1 MPPKREGDTGSSPAK
16 SQRLEGHI
24 LLDADHADRS
34 HSGTP
39 QSRRSSF
46 DPFRNPSAP
55 QSESNFDVSK
65 MTSYVKSTLF
75 GTSFDVPPGLIDE
88 INKRNCIA
96 FVGSGF
102 TAPLIGDWNKLLK
115 MLLEDARNEVN
126 DVNSKN
132 PEGAAE
138 RDAQFNFLLEKADKL
153 RTRGASSAEYDYFA
167 QEIEDLVG
175 EQRFQHLIQ
184 GRCKL
189 DDSMQISN
197 LMKSRMEA
205 LSKIP
210 FKAIIT
216 TNYNN
221 CFVGKVA
228 TLHGELDETHFEDIL
243 RPENDFQ
250 QGAHDF
256 ASNTELLNAH
266 SPSPARCDDPSPPSP
281 APSSGQADRKILTP
295 RPPEDSPDLDYGPPT
310 QSFRHHCQ
318 SKPDDLSGMTLG
330 QAREK
335 YKMQCPVLKIHGC
348 VHHPA
353 SIVLSRN
360 AYKRLKHETPGYKM
374 FLTTAMATSTMLY
387 IGFSFTDDYL
397 NDFRAEV
404 LSMLRPRRSLQH
416 LHEPK
421 SFAFRST
428 NQGKVSQPIGY
439 GIIEGRSKQD
449 CSFFR
454 RHEGV
459 EIMTWEP
466 QFSSLIS
473 PPEDQPDMRCPV
485 WHNGLDV
492 YLQSIFRKTHRNYI
506 NGQMLSENF
515 FNSRR
520 KIITWDVGDEKK
532 TANHYLKQCL
542 NHFNNM
548 IRSQENS
555 GFREEA
561 LLRLSMYEQ
570 ATGHSLLESDASSS
584 PLMRP
589 RSVPI
594 GLLQSKDC
602 IIAVKDAQQ
611 LAQQLKEHAGKVS
624 CVITAFGRC
633 PDLRQELGEDLMYEG
648 QNKDKVSV
656 TFVCIVGL
664 HRLCP

>member
-1 MPPKREGDTGSSPAK
+1 MAMPPKREGDTGSSPAK
-16 SQRLEGHI
+16 LQRLEGQHI

-65 MTSYVKSTLF
+65 MTSYVKSALF
-75 GTSFDVPPGLIDE
+75 ATSFDVPPGLIDE

-153 RTRGASSAEYDYFA
+153 RGASSAEYDYFA

-256 ASNTELLNAH
+256 AAAAGCRLRRDGGHAAGVGCGRESHIWIRCAH
-266 SPSPARCDDPSPPSP
+266 S
-281 APSSGQADRKILTP
+281 
-295 RPPEDSPDLDYGPPT
+295 
-310 QSFRHHCQ
+310 
-318 SKPDDLSGMTLG
+318 
-330 QAREK
+330 
-335 YKMQCPVLKIHGC
+335 V
-348 VHHPA
+348 
-353 SIVLSRN
+353 
-360 AYKRLKHETPGYKM
+360 
-374 FLTTAMATSTMLY
+374 
-387 IGFSFTDDYL
+387 
-397 NDFRAEV
+397 
-404 LSMLRPRRSLQH
+404 
-416 LHEPK
+416 
-421 SFAFRST
+421 
-428 NQGKVSQPIGY
+428 
-439 GIIEGRSKQD
+439 
-449 CSFFR
+449 
-454 RHEGV
+454 
-459 EIMTWEP
+459 
-466 QFSSLIS
+466 
-473 PPEDQPDMRCPV
+473 
-485 WHNGLDV
+485 
-492 YLQSIFRKTHRNYI
+492 
-506 NGQMLSENF
+506 
-515 FNSRR
+515 
-520 KIITWDVGDEKK
+520 
-532 TANHYLKQCL
+532 
-542 NHFNNM
+542 
-548 IRSQENS
+548 
-555 GFREEA
+555 
-561 LLRLSMYEQ
+561 
-570 ATGHSLLESDASSS
+570 
-584 PLMRP
+584 
-589 RSVPI
+589 
-594 GLLQSKDC
+594 
-602 IIAVKDAQQ
+602 
-611 LAQQLKEHAGKVS
+611 
-624 CVITAFGRC
+624 
-633 PDLRQELGEDLMYEG
+633 
-648 QNKDKVSV
+648 
-656 TFVCIVGL
+656 
-664 HRLCP
+664 